1 MTEAMAYKIEIVSH
15 GRTITAKEKDVLA
28 DAIHRAGIPLSLYCN
43 KRGLCGKCFVE
54 IVRGSRPPLGEK
66 ERFWLEQKHLGKN
79 YRLACQCRIGGDLEV
94 NVPALFTS
102 QAVPILPAIA
112 RSAIAPDPAVKKYF
126 LELETPDIAS
136 PHSLFDKL
144 MENLGSR
151 HLDIPVD
158 VLTALGRT
166 LAEGKFK
173 VTVTVY
179 REKEILAVEPGN
191 TMNRNFGLAIDIGTT
206 TLVMDLVDVNS
217 GKTLDTLAALNSQ
230 VKRGADV
237 ISRIAYAS
245 LAPQNALELRSLVL
259 ETLNGMIG
267 RILSKNRLSPGSV
280 YEIVVSSNTT
290 MNHLLLGIPVDTLAV
305 APYHAVFSRLPA
317 LSARQA
323 GFAIHP
329 QGKVFLAPNIKSFVG
344 GDITSGLLA
353 ARLSSK
359 RGNFLFID
367 LGTNGEIVL
376 KAGPR
381 LVTTSTAAGPA
392 FEGMNISCGM
402 PALPGAIYRAEE
414 GRTIKTYTLG
424 NMSSRGVCGTGL
436 IDLLAIFLERGLI
449 SPRGAILNSAK
460 KIRVKRNIVLTQED
474 IRQMQLACAAIKA
487 GIRMMLKA
495 NHLSERDLDGIYIA
509 GAFGSY
515 LNIRNSMAI
524 GLLPRV
530 EERKLV
536 FIGNSSLAGARLL
549 LVSAPQRERI
559 ESLTQK
565 IRYVSLAAY
574 PEFQDH
580 FIKALE
586 FIPWP

>member
-1 MTEAMAYKIEIVSH
+1 MAYKIEILSH
-15 GRTITAKEKDVLA
+15 GRTIKAKKKDVLA

-54 IVRGSRPPLGEK
+54 IVRGPQPPLGEK
-66 ERFWLEQKHLGKN
+66 ERFWLEQKNLGKN
-79 YRLACQCRIGGDLEV
+79 YRLACRCKIGGDLV
-94 NVPALFTS
+94 INVPALFTS
-102 QAVPILPAIA
+102 QDVPILPAIA
-112 RSAIAPDPAVKKYF
+112 RSAVAPDPAVKKYF
-126 LELETPDIAS
+126 LELATPDLAS

-144 MENLGSR
+144 IEHLGYK
-151 HLDIPVD
+151 HLKISAD
-158 VLTALGRT
+158 VLNKLGRA

-173 VTVTVY
+173 VTVAVH
-179 REKEILAVEPGN
+179 REEEILAVEPGN
-191 TMNRNFGLAIDIGTT
+191 TMDRNFGLAIDIGTT

-237 ISRIAYAS
+237 ISRISYAA
-245 LAPQNALELRSLVL
+245 LAPQNAVELRSLVL

-267 RILSKNRLSPGSV
+267 RILSKNRVSPGSV
-280 YEIVVSSNTT
+280 YEIVVSANTT
-290 MNHLLLGIPVDTLAV
+290 MNHLLLGIPVVTLAV

-317 LSARQA
+317 LSSRQV

-329 QGKVFLAPNIKSFVG
+329 QGKVYLAPNIKSFVG
-344 GDITSGLLA
+344 GDIASGLLA
-353 ARLSSK
+353 SRLSSK

-376 KAGPR
+376 KAGPQI
-381 LVTTSTAAGPA
+381 VTTSTAAGPA

-402 PALPGAIYRAEE
+402 PALPGAIYKAEE

-424 NMSSRGVCGTGL
+424 NKPSRGVCGTGL
-436 IDLLAIFLERGLI
+436 IDLVAIFLERGRI
-449 SPRGAILNSAK
+449 SPRGAIQGAEK

-474 IRQMQLACAAIKA
+474 IRQMQLACAAIKT

-495 NHLSERDLDGIYIA
+495 NHLSERELDGIYIA

-515 LNIRNSMAI
+515 LNIKNSMAI

-530 EERKLV
+530 DESKLV

-549 LVSAPQRERI
+549 LISAPEREMI
-559 ESLTQK
+559 EPLTQK
-565 IRYVSLAAY
+565 IRYVSLAAN
-574 PEFQDH
+574 PEFQDQ

-586 FIPWP
+586 FKTWP